1 MKLFHRWNK
10 RVDTIRYMYVCMYSF
25 EEYILRRVFRD
36 SHFLI
41 LKPET
46 MTKIREKSLQ
56 TRVNLLVLVYSHFG
70 ILTI

>member
-1 MKLFHRWNK
+1 
-10 RVDTIRYMYVCMYSF
+10 MYVPTRSKN
-25 EEYILRRVFRD
+25 ILRRVFRD

-56 TRVNLLVLVYSHFG
+56 TRVNLYSYSHFG